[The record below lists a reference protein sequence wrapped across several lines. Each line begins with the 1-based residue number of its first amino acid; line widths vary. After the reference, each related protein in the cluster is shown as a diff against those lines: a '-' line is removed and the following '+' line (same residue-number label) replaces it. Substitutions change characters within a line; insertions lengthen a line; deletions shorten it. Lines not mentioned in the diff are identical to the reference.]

1 MDGNGRN
8 PGRKEILNVGMG
20 AGMKKERCV
29 EIMQEIE
36 SCVKEMLG
44 EYL

>member
-1 MDGNGRN
+1 MMMW
-8 PGRKEILNVGMG
+8 KG
-20 AGMKKERCV
+20 AGMKRERCMK
-29 EIMQEIE
+29 IMQEVE